1 MTNEQ
6 AFAAPL
12 TILAVDDDADALR
25 ATERILREA
34 GFRVVTGATAAEALE
49 LTHHHHPALVLLDV
63 MLPDGSGVDVARQLK
78 GDPALADVF
87 VILFSGTKVSPDD
100 QAKGLAEGLADGYM
114 VRPLG
119 KPELLARIEAF
130 LRIRETQRALRESEA
145 RLTDIVEAMTDWV
158 WETDE
163 AGVYTYSSQQS
174 VDFFGRSRGYVI
186 GKSPFDFMPPD
197 EAARVAVL
205 FADIVAN
212 KAPIV
217 DLENWNLDADGERF
231 CLLTNGVPML
241 DDAGNLM
248 GYRGVDRDITA
259 RKQTEDALRESE
271 ERFKAIAEYA
281 ASWEAWFSPQGRL
294 LWMNQ
299 YSVDLTG
306 FTPEEYMAAEDYL
319 SMVIAEEDLA
329 MVAEQFQGAL
339 QGSSGD
345 GMEIRIPRKDGS
357 LFWASVSWRPILDAN
372 GLSLGFRTSTQDIT
386 ARKRADEAL
395 ALLNDE
401 LTAETAVLAE
411 ANATIM
417 RVAATDDLTGLA
429 NRRHFYESLAKAVS
443 LARRHGSPLALV
455 SLDLDGLKRVNDD
468 AGHEAGDE
476 VLTRFAALLAA
487 LCRAEDLPA
496 RLGGDEFCVLL
507 PGIDQSGAL
516 GLAERVLAAV
526 RSSPGLA
533 KLGVTVSGGVAQ
545 WTPGEFPD
553 DLLRRADQVLYAAKR
568 GGGDA
573 VVSGG

>member
-1 MTNEQ
+1 M
-6 AFAAPL
+6 AAHAAL
-12 TILAVDDDADALR
+12 TILAVDDDADVLR
-25 ATERILREA
+25 ATELILREA

-114 VRPLG
+114 VRPLRR
-119 KPELLARIEAF
+119 PELLARIDAF